1 MSETTLRL
9 DRPLKMVTICLG
21 QMQTNC
27 YIVENTKTNQAFVF
41 DPGDQG
47 ERIMDTLKEDGMELA
62 GVCLTHGHFDH
73 VMALPYLMEQ
83 KPDLNVYLYE
93 SEAEVLASPDL
104 NLGSMMGMNLSL
116 KANHLVKDGEIIDVL
131 GTKVKCI
138 HVPGHTKGSVCYYF
152 ADYGWLISGDTLFQ
166 MSIGRTDFPTGNLN
180 DLLTAI
186 REKLFVL
193 PPWTKVLSGH
203 TPPTT
208 IEEESRSNPF
218 LQ

>member
-116 KANHLVKDGEIIDVL
+116 KANHLVKDGEIIAGPNKRKSSRWFRPDNDH
-131 GTKVKCI
+131 GI
-138 HVPGHTKGSVCYYF
+138 HRDCQRDRVHDEPDGFSRKAEIY
-152 ADYGWLISGDTLFQ
+152 
-166 MSIGRTDFPTGNLN
+166 
-180 DLLTAI
+180 
-186 REKLFVL
+186 
-193 PPWTKVLSGH
+193 LS
-203 TPPTT
+203 
-208 IEEESRSNPF
+208 
-218 LQ
+218 